1 VFGTTEIV
9 PAVPKVQDGRG
20 IIDFKKSLENEIQRL
35 NCRLAESD
43 IMLSTN
49 KEGTTRGFMKLQ
61 KSYEEDI
68 QRLNSNEPGD
78 ANQLTA
84 ELINNVLTA
93 ENIAEQELKA
103 RECYIRATKAH
114 MQLQQAGVQPGSD
127 EFKKSE
133 KILRD
138 CYAQIEY
145 WECIGEEQ
153 TGMSAASSHEAQVA
167 FGRLDPKSK
176 QIDFDAEETKA
187 RDAYL
192 YAMLKHQGIVNS
204 GVSTTSEKWKES
216 LKQLEESL
224 LAFQYW
230 EGRREFVAPPKF
242 VKSRP
247 TKA

>member
-1 VFGTTEIV
+1 ME
-9 PAVPKVQDGRG
+9 
-20 IIDFKKSLENEIQRL
+20 FKKGLEVEIQRL

-43 IMLSTN
+43 SMLSTN
-49 KEGTTRGFMKLQ
+49 KEVTTRDFKNLQ
-61 KSYEEDI
+61 KSYKEDI
-68 QRLNSNEPGD
+68 QRVNSNEPGD
-78 ANQLTA
+78 PQLTV

-103 RECYIRATKAH
+103 RERYIRATKAH
-114 MQLQQAGVQPGSD
+114 MQLQQAGVEANSD
-127 EFKKSE
+127 AFMKSE

-145 WECIGEEQ
+145 WECIGEEMS
-153 TGMSAASSHEAQVA
+153 GMSVAGSHDSQVMKGA
-167 FGRLDPKSK
+167 FGKLDPKTK

-192 YAMLKHQGIVNS
+192 YAMLNHQGIVNS
-204 GVSTTSEKWKES
+204 GISTTSEKWKES

-242 VKSRP
+242 VNSRP